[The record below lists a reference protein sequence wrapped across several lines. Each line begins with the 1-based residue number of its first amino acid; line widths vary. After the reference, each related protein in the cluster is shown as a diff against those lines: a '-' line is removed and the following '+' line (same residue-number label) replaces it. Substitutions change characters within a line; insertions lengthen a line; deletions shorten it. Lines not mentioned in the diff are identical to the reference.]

1 MCEHSM
7 SMAGLLASVSGG
19 ETGIHGRDLAVMFA
33 QTGHIPETQHSKEK
47 DLQVC
52 IRSHPMFCIE
62 KLSTVVSAMI

>member
-7 SMAGLLASVSGG
+7 SMAGLLASISGG

-33 QTGHIPETQHSKEK
+33 ETGHIPETQHSKEK

-52 IRSHPMFCIE
+52 I
-62 KLSTVVSAMI
+62 